1 VRGGR
6 LRNLI
11 RGARRWPIHP
21 QWLLSTKD
29 EANQLAKTLA
39 LFNGTILDIG
49 CADGHLSKVL
59 PTTCH
64 YVGLDYPSTAMGM
77 YGTRPDVFADAAHLP
92 FGDASI
98 DGVILKDVLEHV
110 RNPEIA
116 MAEIARVIRPA
127 GRLMLWMP
135 FMYPIH
141 DAPHDYQRFTEH
153 GLRAYLAGHGFE
165 VENLKP
171 VLHNIE
177 AAALLTC
184 LALADAGEQILARKQ
199 ILLFPM
205 LPILGCLVLITN
217 LVARG
222 LAWLPGTRFMPAFY
236 RLVAIRAAS

>member
-1 VRGGR
+1 
-6 LRNLI
+6 
-11 RGARRWPIHP
+11 
-21 QWLLSTKD
+21 
-29 EANQLAKTLA
+29 
-39 LFNGTILDIG
+39 
-49 CADGHLSKVL
+49 
-59 PTTCH
+59 
-64 YVGLDYPSTAMGM
+64 
-77 YGTRPDVFADAAHLP
+77 
-92 FGDASI
+92 
-98 DGVILKDVLEHV
+98 
-110 RNPEIA
+110 
-116 MAEIARVIRPA
+116 
-127 GRLMLWMP
+127 
-135 FMYPIH
+135 MYPIH

-222 LAWLPGTRFMPAFY
+222 LAWLPGTCFMPAFY